1 MKKAVNIQ
9 PTTKAL
15 NTTPNNVSVPL
26 FGTHTTSVTKYPS
39 DCVQLDLFNLNSAYL
54 ESVARGTVTDIKGT
68 EVTVDPERDL
78 SSAGYISGKYN
89 ITYRFLRNYLG
100 SSDTHKLS
108 IQEISNDRLEIRVI
122 PFLSN
127 NVSNVDFINFFGSG
141 FFQYS
146 KSIVLPNL
154 YIYTDAVNRI
164 GVFDY
169 IQDRITI
176 IDSPHSIIFKL
187 ITPLPNDIS
196 VDDLIWLSQEV
207 SNPIQDTVVV
217 IPPKLKRRNRS
228 IAGPNFEVL
237 VKQKTN
243 QQTSFK
249 NWNDLITTSSV
260 NVQDVVN
267 KILSGSSIEGV
278 PLNIDHRKFENFIF
292 FGSAQERLL
301 NFKYKVE
308 LLESYDSRIAQL
320 STDLSGLSNSD
331 STASFYYVKNVTD
344 AKNKKAALL
353 GTFDS
358 YERHLYYTSQ
368 SYETSSFGEFYPTSW
383 PKQTSEKPYVLYHS
397 TSSQVEEWF
406 DGILSSASVYDYNN
420 ANSLQ
425 KITPEHIQLD
435 DANESYTLFVNMIGH
450 YYDLI
455 YSYIKQYTKL
465 YDRNESLLEGF
476 SKDLIYAIS
485 QNLGIDFENGAAIE
499 DLWQYALGVDSTGS
513 YTSTFKVSSQDRVKE
528 IWKRVIANLP
538 YLLKTKGTERSIR
551 ALINCYGL
559 PATIL
564 RIREYGG
571 PEPEFTS
578 KTDLK
583 YERFFYGLE
592 VGQTSGSGFSY
603 LTSPW
608 SSSIE
613 TNTHPNAIEF
623 RFKIPANDTREQIIL
638 DSPGRFHIKA
648 FQSGSGDY
656 IGFFLRGGAP
666 LRWAS
671 SSVSCSVFDGNF
683 HWLSLNR
690 STDDDTTSTN
700 QTYQLIVKKTKYE
713 KVTQTVSCS
722 LFVDGA
728 TSSSYNLR
736 YLSKGDGT
744 PLYLPGSGSGVSNAN
759 YFQGIVQELR
769 YWASPLED
777 SVLSNHALAPTSF
790 QGDLDSTF
798 SGSTSSFYHL
808 LYRQTLGSDN
818 KKYDLSI
825 TSSIASKHPN
835 QSIQSL
841 NGSLI
846 KSASFYNFISTAS
859 NYFEP
864 IIENHSLEWP
874 DLGGNRSV
882 SNKIRIEPTLTAG
895 SSLYTNRSIQRSL
908 TDSQP
913 PDSPRLG
920 VFLSPQNEINQD
932 IAEQFGGIS
941 IDDYIGDPQDIY
953 REYYPDL
960 ADLSTEYYK
969 KYTGHNLYNNYIRI
983 IRNYD
988 SSLFQLI
995 KKLVPHRANLQTG
1008 LVIEPTILERS
1019 KFATNKPV
1027 VEDLLLTSS
1036 LDIPDTYTVGGAVQD
1051 ADGDKRDQSD
1061 YVWETEIELPFI
1073 EPSASYQYLESE
1085 LSGSAVTIQ
1094 VYQNEYN
1101 NQQVEQQLLSGER
1114 LDDTIDLGVSAYGR
1128 DVRVDGSQ
1136 YEFYT
1141 WNRIP
1146 AINLAVSSSEW
1157 IVQPNPPATLVY
1169 NGTEWVYTNNNAGVN
1184 FMRLYSP
1191 TPIGSGTYYVKVVI
1205 SSVTYSTAL
1214 NIGTYTIGGSN
1225 SWNAPTSITSPT
1237 IKIQAV
1243 TLANNNERCAIRV
1256 DSQVPTSPGET
1267 LRISEVSVWSTFE
1280 DALTGNPSFV
1290 YVPSVRYDYSEGVHP
1305 TIYDSK
1311 LSEYQRVINNNLPPG
1326 VVILPDGT
1334 AYYDFI
1340 SGDI

>member
-1 MKKAVNIQ
+1 VKKAVNIQ

-26 FGTHTTSVTKYPS
+26 FGTHTTSMTKYPS
-39 DCVQLDLFNLNSAYL
+39 DCVQLDLFNLNSIYL
-54 ESVARGTVTDIKGT
+54 ESVARGTVVNIKDT
-68 EVTVDPERDL
+68 EVTVDPEKDL
-78 SSAGYISGKYN
+78 SGAGYISGKYN

-127 NVSNVDFINFFGSG
+127 NVSNVDFINFFGNG

-154 YIYTDAVNRI
+154 YIYTDATNRI

-169 IQDRITI
+169 IQDKITV

-260 NVQDVVN
+260 NIQDIVN
-267 KILSGSSIEGV
+267 QILSGSLIEGAS
-278 PLNIDHRKFENFIF
+278 LNIDHRRFENFVF
-292 FGSAQERLL
+292 FGSARERLL

-308 LLESYDSRIAQL
+308 LLESYDTRIAQL

-331 STASFYYVKNVTD
+331 STGSFYYIKNVTD

-368 SYETSSFGEFYPTSW
+368 SYESSSFGEFYPTSW
-383 PKQTSEKPYVLYHS
+383 PKQTSEKPYILYHS

-406 DGILSSASVYDYNN
+406 DGIISSASIYDYNN

-435 DANESYTLFVNMIGH
+435 SANESYTLFVNMIGH

-455 YSYIKQYTKL
+455 YGYIKEYTKL

-476 SKDLIYAIS
+476 SKDLVYAIS

-571 PEPEFTS
+571 PEPEFTT

-583 YERFFYGLE
+583 YERFFYDLS
-592 VGQTSGSGFSY
+592 VGQPSGSDFSKIQ
-603 LTSPW
+603 TPW
-608 SSSIE
+608 RATIE
-613 TNTHPNAIEF
+613 TGRRPDAVQL
-623 RFKIPANDTREQIIL
+623 RFKIPKGDRRTQTIMESEAQWQLR
-638 DSPGRFHIKA
+638 A
-648 FQSGSGDY
+648 FPSGSDDY
-656 IGFFLRGGAP
+656 IGFFLNGGSGV
-666 LRWAS
+666 WATA
-671 SSVSCSVFDGNF
+671 SVSCSVFDGNY
-683 HWLSLNR
+683 HSATIMRLVESDVS
-690 STDDDTTSTN
+690 STD
-700 QTYQLIVKKTKYE
+700 QTYKLVVKKTNYQ
-713 KVTQTVSCS
+713 KVVQTATASF
-722 LFVDGA
+722 FVEGA
-728 TSSSYNLR
+728 TSASYNIR
-736 YLSKGDGT
+736 YTVNGLISIPAGNST
-744 PLYLPGSGSGVSNAN
+744 VLGSGD
-759 YFQGIVQELR
+759 YFTGSVQELR
-769 YWASPLED
+769 YWAKAIDD
-777 SVLSNHALAPTSF
+777 SVLDNHALAPTNY
-790 QGDLDSTF
+790 QGDLDSSFT
-798 SGSTSSFYHL
+798 GTTSSFYNL
-808 LYRQTLGSDN
+808 IYRQTFGSDN
-818 KKYDLSI
+818 KKYDHAL
-825 TSSIASKHPN
+825 TSSLFSKHPN
-835 QSIQSL
+835 QAISKFAS
-841 NGSLI
+841 NVI
-846 KSASFYNFISTAS
+846 KSSSFANFLPSASTYYNPVTEF
-859 NYFEP
+859 
-864 IIENHSLEWP
+864 HSLEWP

-882 SNKIRIEPTLTAG
+882 SNKIRIEPTITAG

-941 IDDYIGDPQDIY
+941 IDDYIGDPQDVY

-960 ADLSTEYYK
+960 ANLSTEYYK

-983 IRNYD
+983 IRHYD

-1019 KFATNKPV
+1019 KFATNKPI
-1027 VEDLLLTSS
+1027 VEDLSLTSS
-1036 LDIPDTYTVGGAVQD
+1036 LDVPDVYTVAGAIQD
-1051 ADGDKRDQSD
+1051 ADGDKRDQGD
-1061 YVWETEIELPFI
+1061 YVWQTEIDLPFI
-1073 EPSASYQYLESE
+1073 EPTASYQYLESE
-1085 LSGSAVTIQ
+1085 LSGSAITIQ
-1094 VYQNEYN
+1094 AYQNQYN
-1101 NQQVEQQLLSGER
+1101 NQQVEQQLLSDER
-1114 LDDTIDLGVSAYGR
+1114 LDDTIDTAVTAYGR

-1146 AINLAVSSSEW
+1146 AANLAVTSSDWTVLSDA
-1157 IVQPNPPATLVY
+1157 PATLTY
-1169 NGTEWVYTNNNAGVN
+1169 SSNEWIHSNGNSTSTAPK
-1184 FMRLYSP
+1184 LYSP
-1191 TPIGSGTYYVKVVI
+1191 IPKGPGTFYIKVVI
-1205 SSVTYSTAL
+1205 SSVTQPTIVSFGRLTFISPGVTGYNAVGG
-1214 NIGTYTIGGSN
+1214 NYTI
-1225 SWNAPTSITSPT
+1225 ASPT
-1237 IKIQAV
+1237 TEIHPV
-1243 TLANNNERCAIRV
+1243 TLLTNQVCAIRFQSV
-1256 DSQVPTSPGET
+1256 SANASEN
-1267 LRISEVSVWSTFE
+1267 LRISELSIWYTYE
-1280 DALTGNPSFV
+1280 GALSGAPGYV

-1305 TIYDSK
+1305 TIYDSR

-1334 AYYDFI
+1334 AYYDYI